1 MALTEKEK
9 HERRIGR
16 LVESLLKTDGRLAVD
31 GRHAKSKA
39 INEVAKHF
47 QRLVRLRQADR
58 SGFVWCILCETKRPH
73 NHKGIDAGH
82 FYPRGNHSRTIF
94 EDMNCHP
101 CCVRCNHHSS
111 GNIRAYSEWMK
122 HAYPADLLIWLEIES
137 KKPKKWEYHELAE
150 LKARYLD
157 QIKLELKRIEA
168 GKPPENPQ
176 MTLIDFKE
184 ASNGN

>member
-9 HERRIGR
+9 YDRRIGR
-16 LVESLLKTDGRLAVD
+16 FIESLLKIDGRLAVD

-47 QRLVRLRQADR
+47 QRLVRLLQADR
-58 SGFVWCILCETKRPH
+58 NGDVWCILCEAKRPH

-82 FYPRGNHSRTIF
+82 YYPRGKHSRTIF
-94 EDMNCHP
+94 WDMNCHP

-111 GNIRAYSEWMK
+111 GNLRAYSEWMK
-122 HAYPADLLIWLEIES
+122 HTYPDDLLDCLEEAS

-157 QIKLELKRIEA
+157 QIKFELKRIEA

-176 MTLIDFKE
+176 RTLVDFKE
-184 ASNGN
+184 AAK